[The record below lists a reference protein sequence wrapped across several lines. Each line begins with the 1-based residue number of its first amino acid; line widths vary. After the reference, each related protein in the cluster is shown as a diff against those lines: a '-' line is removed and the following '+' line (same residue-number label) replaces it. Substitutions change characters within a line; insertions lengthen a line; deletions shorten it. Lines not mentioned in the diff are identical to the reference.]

1 MGGEENLLVR
11 LQGWKAVGVCS
22 DASGGHFLSRARY
35 ALRAACVPPT
45 KNPSPVARIFGV
57 SRKKYQKTPFETK
70 VSKLP
75 SREEPLNLRQLIPRG
90 RIGMWKLP
98 LNVA

>member
-1 MGGEENLLVR
+1 MSIAP
-11 LQGWKAVGVCS
+11 QGNFCQERS
-22 DASGGHFLSRARY
+22 Y

-57 SRKKYQKTPFETK
+57 SRKKLPKTPFETK

-75 SREEPLNLRQLIPRG
+75 LRGYTSLMSVLSTSRTGMRTLRGKDR
-90 RIGMWKLP
+90 
-98 LNVA
+98 N